1 MQLKRAAKRRQA
13 AKLTAEME
21 EKRIQEKEDKIA
33 QLEREES
40 LNKKAALA
48 VKGTDDYLFHDLV
61 QESTNSK
68 PKRNKIKRRT
78 RTFKKKPKTV
88 NMTETPK
95 DDIVEEVSG
104 ESSSDEESVSDES
117 SVLSSIDEW
126 QARIKREKEQKE
138 KFEDIR
144 LT

>member
-1 MQLKRAAKRRQA
+1 M
-13 AKLTAEME
+13 
-21 EKRIQEKEDKIA
+21 
-33 QLEREES
+33 
-40 LNKKAALA
+40 
-48 VKGTDDYLFHDLV
+48 KGTDDYLFHDLV

-126 QARIKREKEQKE
+126 
-138 KFEDIR
+138 
-144 LT
+144 